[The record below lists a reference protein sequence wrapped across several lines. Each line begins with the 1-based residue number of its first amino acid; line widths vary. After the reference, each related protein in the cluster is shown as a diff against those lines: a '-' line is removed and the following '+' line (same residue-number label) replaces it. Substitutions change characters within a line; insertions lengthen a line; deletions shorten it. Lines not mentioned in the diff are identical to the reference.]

1 MNFRVFIVFVVAAVV
16 ALAGT
21 ALGQGED
28 CRRTCQVH
36 TWGLR
41 TMLNIVRH
49 FHIITNIVSYKRLL
63 KNLDNV

>member
-1 MNFRVFIVFVVAAVV
+1 MFVVFVIAAFV

-49 FHIITNIVSYKRLL
+49 FHIITSIVSYKRLSKYL
-63 KNLDNV
+63 DLDNV